1 MTTVTTTEAAAQA
14 HVTVATI
21 RAWCRRS
28 VIAAAKVAGRWVI
41 DNVSLDRRI
50 AIGARRARKQAPV
63 IRLERS
69 TDWRAGR
76 HGYVVTGPADTLR
89 AAYQHKTPVT
99 LTGDFDG
106 DRLYL
111 GTLIATYG
119 DNGIVN
125 QPVALLDEEDNVAT
139 YAIDTRHLDDAPRFL
154 ARIHRD
160 NEELD
165 AADARQAA
173 ADNAYLDNYYD

>member
-1 MTTVTTTEAAAQA
+1 MTSITAAEAAAQA
-14 HVTVATI
+14 DVTVATI
-21 RAWCRRS
+21 RAWCRRNI
-28 VIAAAKVAGRWVI
+28 VAAAKVAGRWVI
-41 DNVSLDRRI
+41 DNVSLAHRI

-69 TDWRAGR
+69 ANWRAGR
-76 HGYVVTGPADTLR
+76 HGYVITGPADTLR
-89 AAYQHKTPVT
+89 TAYQHKTPVT

-125 QPVALLDEEDNVAT
+125 QPVALLGKEGNVAT
-139 YAIDTRHLDDAPRFL
+139 YAIDDRRLDDAPRFL
-154 ARIHRD
+154 AQIDRD
-160 NEELD
+160 GKETD
-165 AADARQAA
+165 AVEARQAA
-173 ADNAYLDNYYD
+173 TDSAYLNNPYT